1 GASGLRGA
9 LRVMFWGAAAM
20 AATAA
25 IGQLFHVQV

>member
-1 GASGLRGA
+1 LRGA
-9 LRVMFWGAAAM
+9 LRVMFWGASAM